1 MDDTPSL
8 EQLVRIYMKMRAKL
22 QEIDKEVE
30 EIKEQQKEVK
40 SAIKDQMQAV
50 GMQSAKTTFGT
61 VSLVQKTRY
70 YTHDWESMK
79 AFIIEN
85 DAVDLLE
92 KRISQANMALF
103 LKENPTKHPPG
114 LDSMS
119 EFDIS
124 VRKPAKA

>member
-1 MDDTPSL
+1 MNDTPSL
-8 EQLVRIYMKMRAKL
+8 EKLVRIYMKMRAKL
-22 QEIDKEVE
+22 QEMDKEVE
-30 EIKEQQKEVK
+30 AIKEQQKEVK

-50 GMQSAKTTFGT
+50 GMQSAKTAFGT

-70 YTHDWESMK
+70 YTHDWEAMK
-79 AFIIEN
+79 AFVIEN

-124 VRKPAKA
+124 VRKPTA

>member
-1 MDDTPSL
+1 MDDVPSM
-8 EQLVRIYMKMRAKL
+8 EKLVRIYMKMRGAL
-22 QEIDKEVE
+22 QDLDKQAE

-40 SAIKDQMQAV
+40 NAIKDQMQAA
-50 GMQSAKTTFGT
+50 GTQSAKTSFGT
-61 VSLVQKTRY
+61 ATLIQKTRY

-79 AFIIEN
+79 AFIVEN

-92 KRISQANMALF
+92 KRISQQNMALF

-124 VRKPAKA
+124 VRKPQKA